1 MNYEVKKALDE
12 VMDIPPLYRR
22 DWVAA
27 YVRENLPREE
37 AKAILFNK
45 RKETYL
51 QRMIE
56 AGYTSVEEILG
67 MIGPERV
74 REYLISIDRMS

>member
-45 RKETYL
+45 SRETYL
-51 QRMIE
+51 QRMIA
-56 AGYTSVEEILG
+56 AGYTSVDEILA

-74 REYLISIDRMS
+74 RQFIISVDRMS